1 MQKYHLRR
9 HDKEVKKQSALGRIL
24 RSTRY
29 ITLSMCMD
37 DEPYLVTLNH
47 GFDQERG
54 CLYFHCAPEGKK
66 LDILRAN
73 PRVWG
78 MAIEDLGYLDGR
90 CDHAYRSVMFGGSVF
105 FLSEVEEK
113 RRALEIMIHQQESDP
128 EKVILEQLKEG
139 AIRAVT
145 IGRIDI
151 EEMSGKEA
159 LE

>member
-9 HDKEVKKQSALGRIL
+9 HDKEFKEQSALDRIL

-54 CLYFHCAPEGKK
+54 CLYFHCAPKGKK

-78 MAIEDLGYLDGR
+78 MAVEDLGYLDGK

-128 EKVILEQLKEG
+128 EKVILEQLKPG

-151 EEMSGKEA
+151 EEMTGKEA
-159 LE
+159 LD